1 MSLRINQNV
10 LSVNTYGTV
19 AKTSSRLEKSIA
31 KLSSGMRINSAA
43 DDAAGLAISEKMR
56 RQIRGLSRATL
67 NAQDGISMIQTA
79 EGALNETHSILQRM
93 RELATQSAN
102 DTLTSND
109 RLEIQKEVN
118 QLRDEINRISTS
130 TEFNTKRLLDGSQT
144 ALVSA
149 SSDSVKGVVAGAI
162 SGSAS
167 DYDVSLALLA
177 GGASQMQRTQI
188 FTLNDGAGTLADGG
202 TQLQSIAQFYDAN
215 GVFVL
220 DTPQSLNIHGNG
232 KDTSVILD
240 GQMTLDNLAADLQ
253 NALVSESGLSID
265 SSRTGVVNTV
275 QSKIAG
281 VGGYIEIVSGFVG
294 NQGDFS
300 IASDQR
306 VVDALGFSV
315 AREAVNSQIEVTAKD
330 GFGNT
335 RTVRTQEPTATGLLN
350 GIDVHFS
357 SQSAQ
362 IAGTKGLEE
371 GLKFT
376 SDISFNISAGGA
388 TFTASISGGGNHGWT
403 MEGLARALN
412 AQIEAEI
419 GAGANGLTG
428 LEAHVVD
435 GEIRMAYEK
444 PLSAAASIGNT
455 ITIVSATSNAHPI
468 GLIDGSYSGF
478 VDGQKDQDMA
488 VWGFSR
494 YINTASYGVGAG
506 AVVMSVSDGIGGETI
521 TVFSTIG
528 TAQVASAADMV
539 QFINF
544 QAEVNRLL
552 DAATVAVRVDQI
564 GGAMAFTSLRVGT
577 ENMDNA
583 SNITSMVTISNF
595 SAGTDSLFSDKF
607 GLSAG
612 TSKGSG
618 DTNFKMHVV
627 DRQAQFQIGADQ
639 GQTMKVNIA
648 NMGSEALGIDNLDL
662 TNIDGA
668 NKAMGK
674 LNKAID
680 MVSSERSKL
689 GAYQNRLEY
698 TINNLRNTHS
708 NLTASESR
716 IRDADIAMEMIEFT
730 RNQIVQQSGTAM
742 LAQANMVPQGVLQ
755 LLG

>member
-1 MSLRINQNV
+1 MSLSINQNV
-10 LSVNTYGTV
+10 LSVSTYGTL
-19 AKTSSRLEKSIA
+19 AKTSSRLEKSIQ

-56 RQIRGLSRATL
+56 RQIRGLNRATL

-93 RELATQSAN
+93 RELATQSSN

-144 ALVSA
+144 ALISA

-162 SGSAS
+162 SGTAS
-167 DYDVSLALLA
+167 DYDVSIALLA
-177 GGASQMQRTQI
+177 GGVSEMQRTQI

-220 DTPQSLNIHGNG
+220 DTPQTLNVHGNT
-232 KDTSVILD
+232 KDTTIVLD

-253 NALVSESGLSID
+253 NAFVSNSGLSID

-281 VGGYIEIVSGFVG
+281 VGGYIEMVSGFVG
-294 NQGDFS
+294 DQGS
-300 IASDQR
+300 INFASDQR
-306 VVDALGFSV
+306 VMDALGISTQ
-315 AREAVNSQIEVTAKD
+315 REAVNSQVEVVARD
-330 GFGNT
+330 GFGNS
-335 RTVRTQEPTATGLLN
+335 RTVRTEGQTALGLLN
-350 GIDVHFS
+350 GIDVKFD

-371 GLKFT
+371 GIKFT
-376 SDISFNISAGGA
+376 SDQTFKISVGGA
-388 TFTASISGGGNHGWT
+388 TLSVAISADTTNGWT
-403 MEGLARALN
+403 MEGIARAIN
-412 AQIEAEI
+412 AEVDNQI
-419 GAGANGLTG
+419 GAEPGLTG
-428 LEAHVVD
+428 FDASVVD
-435 GEIRMAYEK
+435 GEIRLSYQK
-444 PLSAAASIGNT
+444 PASAAVGIGNSIKIISATTSAASIGF
-455 ITIVSATSNAHPI
+455 
-468 GLIDGSYSGF
+468 IDGSYSGF
-478 VDGQKDQDMA
+478 VDGDKNQNEV

-494 YINTASYGVGAG
+494 YINTASYGFGDAL
-506 AVVMSVSDGIGGETI
+506 AVTMDISDGIGTETI
-521 TVFSTIG
+521 TVFSSLG
-528 TAQVASAADMV
+528 VARSTVSDMIL
-539 QFINF
+539 FTNF
-544 QAEVNRLL
+544 QADVNRLL
-552 DAATVAVRVDQI
+552 DAATVAIRVDQV
-564 GGAMAFTSLRVGT
+564 GGSMAFTSLKVGT

-583 SNITSMVTISNF
+583 KNITSMVTLTSFTNNTSSMF
-595 SAGTDSLFSDKF
+595 ADRF

-648 NMGSEALGIDNLDL
+648 NMGAEALGVDNLDL
-662 TNIDGA
+662 TSISGA
-668 NKAMGK
+668 NDAMGK

-680 MVSSERSKL
+680 SVSSERSKL

-698 TINNLRNTHS
+698 AINNLRNTHS